1 MPLWVMFGWYSNLFS
16 VLSIYGKAWQTQ
28 FLVVLLNIPSFPSQL
43 FLPPSLNVLPEIEPL
58 SDPFVDEFE
67 FGGVGQESEDEA
79 SIPYPAETI
88 VDQRLVST
96 PLNPL
101 EPLEYMS
108 ASNLLHLVFH
118 SCIHLH

>member
-67 FGGVGQESEDEA
+67 FGGVDQEPEDEEI
-79 SIPYPAETI
+79 IPYPAETL
-88 VDQRLVST
+88 VDQRLVNT
-96 PLNPL
+96 PLL
-101 EPLEYMS
+101 E
-108 ASNLLHLVFH
+108 
-118 SCIHLH
+118 